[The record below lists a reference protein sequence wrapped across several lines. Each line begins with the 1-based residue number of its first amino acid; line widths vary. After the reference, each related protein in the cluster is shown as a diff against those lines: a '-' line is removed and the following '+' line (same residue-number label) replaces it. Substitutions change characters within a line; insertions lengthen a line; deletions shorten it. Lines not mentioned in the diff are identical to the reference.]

1 VRRFVLLDRD
11 GTINVEKGYVLD
23 PDDLEPI
30 PGAIE
35 AMRDLTSLGLGL
47 VVVTNQSPVGR
58 GLLTPDRLE
67 RIHDCLRAILR
78 EGGVELLGIYVCP
91 HRPEEG
97 CDCRKPSPGLAI
109 RAAGEHGFDL
119 ERAFVVGDHRSDVE
133 MGRRVGATTIL
144 LRTGHGPQ
152 EIERGAAAFADHVVD
167 DLRAAAGVIGKLV
180 LEGATG

>member
-1 VRRFVLLDRD
+1 MRRFVLLDRD

-180 LEGATG
+180 LAGATG

>member
-1 VRRFVLLDRD
+1 VLLDRD

-97 CDCRKPSPGLAI
+97 RDCRKPSPGLAI
-109 RAAGEHGFDL
+109 RAAGAHGFDL